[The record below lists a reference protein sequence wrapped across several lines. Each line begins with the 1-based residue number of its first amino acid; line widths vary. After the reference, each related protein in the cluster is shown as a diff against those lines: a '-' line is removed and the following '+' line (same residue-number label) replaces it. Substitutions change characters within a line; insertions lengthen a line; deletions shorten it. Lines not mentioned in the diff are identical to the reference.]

1 MSDPV
6 AELARIVP
14 DGWLVGGTVRDR
26 LLGRETADY
35 DVAIAGSVAEAARAL
50 GRAAGGYA
58 FELSEAFGAWRVVA
72 HDHAWQVDVLGL
84 NGATIEEDLRRRDF
98 TINAI
103 AAPLGREGYVDPF
116 GGLQDLRGRR
126 LRAVTP
132 EAFDR
137 DPLRT
142 LRLARIACEL
152 GFEVEA
158 QTLGLARSA
167 APALGGV
174 APERVFVEL
183 RRVVCAPAAL
193 DGLELMDRIGVTEV
207 ILP

>member
-103 AAPLGREGYVDPF
+103 
-116 GGLQDLRGRR
+116 
-126 LRAVTP
+126 
-132 EAFDR
+132 
-137 DPLRT
+137 
-142 LRLARIACEL
+142 
-152 GFEVEA
+152 
-158 QTLGLARSA
+158 
-167 APALGGV
+167 
-174 APERVFVEL
+174 
-183 RRVVCAPAAL
+183 
-193 DGLELMDRIGVTEV
+193 
-207 ILP
+207 